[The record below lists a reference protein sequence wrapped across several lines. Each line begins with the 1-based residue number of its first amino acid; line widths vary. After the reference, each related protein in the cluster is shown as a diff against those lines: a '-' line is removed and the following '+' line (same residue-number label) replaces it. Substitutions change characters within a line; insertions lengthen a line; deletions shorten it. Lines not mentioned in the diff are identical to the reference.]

1 MQSHEN
7 VCLLFIIQVKNN
19 DRSDTRIDEPGTE
32 G

>member
-1 MQSHEN
+1 MQSHDN
-7 VCLLFIIQVKNN
+7 VCLLFIQVKNN